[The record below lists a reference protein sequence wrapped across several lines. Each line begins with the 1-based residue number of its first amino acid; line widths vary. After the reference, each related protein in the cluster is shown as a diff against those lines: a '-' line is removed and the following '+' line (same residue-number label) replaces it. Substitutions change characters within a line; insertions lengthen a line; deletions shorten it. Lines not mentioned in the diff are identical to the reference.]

1 MIEIVV
7 KELFGFLLAAEI
19 VILEQSEESARQ
31 SIKEGSFPK
40 GMRFQSKISR
50 EKMYSFREKMVE
62 AFLSKDYI
70 PPEF

>member
-1 MIEIVV
+1 
-7 KELFGFLLAAEI
+7 
-19 VILEQSEESARQ
+19 
-31 SIKEGSFPK
+31 
-40 GMRFQSKISR
+40 MRFQSKISR